1 MWGTPGNKARESS
14 GPFPGADFW
23 AVYAY
28 GVSVVDAVDDL
39 AFEPFLDVGAD
50 GREAWDAIDDVD
62 GDIEAIDLIEDGEFE
77 GRVDVALFFV
87 AADVDVVVIS
97 AAVGEFVNE

>member
-1 MWGTPGNKARESS
+1 M
-14 GPFPGADFW
+14 
-23 AVYAY
+23 
-28 GVSVVDAVDDL
+28 SVVDAVDDL

-87 AADVDVVVIS
+87 AADVNVVVIS